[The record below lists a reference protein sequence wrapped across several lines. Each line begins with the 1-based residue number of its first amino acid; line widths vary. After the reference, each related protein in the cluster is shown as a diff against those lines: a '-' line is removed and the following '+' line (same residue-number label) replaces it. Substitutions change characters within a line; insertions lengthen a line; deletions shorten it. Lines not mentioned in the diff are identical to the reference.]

1 MDNPS
6 RRAAFP
12 RVGVTIDM
20 HPLDEVGGV
29 IVHDRPEA
37 RFEGLGGAHAW
48 FCDLDE
54 LDSGPNALSLLSA
67 AERVRAERLRGNLD
81 RRRFVARRAFV
92 RRVLGSMVNRP
103 AESLAF
109 RPGRCG
115 KPYLSNGTEPG
126 GEVLRTLN
134 FSVSRSEDVLG
145 VTVAFGREVGM
156 DLEVVRSIP
165 DPLAIAATQ
174 FGPAGLDL
182 LESSPAR
189 ERDFQFYRLWTRK
202 EACAKLQG
210 RGIDCRHAHE
220 TPAIERWTLC
230 SFTFREH
237 GKGVVGAL
245 ALENHAAA
253 TPASSAH

>member
-1 MDNPS
+1 M
-6 RRAAFP
+6 
-12 RVGVTIDM
+12 
-20 HPLDEVGGV
+20 
-29 IVHDRPEA
+29 
-37 RFEGLGGAHAW
+37 
-48 FCDLDE
+48 
-54 LDSGPNALSLLSA
+54 
-67 AERVRAERLRGNLD
+67 
-81 RRRFVARRAFV
+81 ARRAFV
-92 RRVLGSMVNRP
+92 RRVLGSMVDRP

-165 DPLAIAATQ
+165 DLLAIAATQ

-210 RGIDCRHAHE
+210 RGIACRHAHE
-220 TPAIERWTLC
+220 PPTIAPWTLR
-230 SFTFREH
+230 SLTFRE
-237 GKGVVGAL
+237 GGMGYGDAKKALLARVDATFAPIRERAKALRADPARVEGILARGAER
-245 ALENHAAA
+245 ARAN
-253 TPASSAH
+253 ASSAH